1 MITVNWV
8 VLILLTVSSCSLNQ
22 AKYST
27 VQQKKSININNEK
40 SMKMENDRKSLFGEV
55 VSTRQVYMELYGPP
69 SYPRSKI
76 LFDKSYSVLH
86 ELAVRYDA
94 EINVDKS
101 TLMGKELIKNC
112 EKVIELSA
120 KQRKELELT
129 LKNANT
135 QEQIK
140 AAFGF

>member
-1 MITVNWV
+1 
-8 VLILLTVSSCSLNQ
+8 
-22 AKYST
+22 
-27 VQQKKSININNEK
+27 
-40 SMKMENDRKSLFGEV
+40 
-55 VSTRQVYMELYGPP
+55 MELYGPP

-101 TLMGKELIKNC
+101 TLIGKELIKNC
-112 EKVIELSA
+112 KKVIELSA
-120 KQRKELELT
+120 EQRKELELT